1 MPPSAKAAGSALSDR
16 SVRVRPSELA
26 WRKTGDEVVVLDL
39 AASVFHALNASGALM
54 WERLADWTTAGE
66 LAGELVSRY
75 RAPGAR
81 SGPGRGPF
89 PSCVRRRGAARYPAG
104 SLRPDGRLEGM

>member
-1 MPPSAKAAGSALSDR
+1 MPPSAETAGPALSGR

-39 AASVFHALNASGALM
+39 AASVFHALNASGAFM

-66 LAGELVSRY
+66 LAGELVRHYHLS
-75 RAPGAR
+75 AP
-81 SGPGRGPF
+81 
-89 PSCVRRRGAARYPAG
+89 VAARDVARFLQACADAG
-104 SLRPDGRLEGM
+104 LLDIRPEA

>member
-1 MPPSAKAAGSALSDR
+1 MGDR
-16 SVRVRPSELA
+16 SVRVRPDDLA
-26 WRKTGDEVVVLDL
+26 WRQTGDEIVVLDL

-75 RAPGAR
+75 RLSAAA
-81 SGPGRGPF
+81 
-89 PSCVRRRGAARYPAG
+89 AARDVARFLKACADAG
-104 SLRPDGRLEGM
+104 LLDIRPEP

>member
-1 MPPSAKAAGSALSDR
+1 MSDR
-16 SVRVRPSELA
+16 PVRVRSSGLA
-26 WRKTGDEVVVLDL
+26 WRQTGDEIVVLDL

-75 RAPGAR
+75 RLSAA
-81 SGPGRGPF
+81 
-89 PSCVRRRGAARYPAG
+89 VAARDVARFLKACADAG
-104 SLRPDGRLEGM
+104 LLDIRPEA